1 MAQMDALALEAAE
14 EVFGHG
20 VVIGIALAGH
30 ALPDAEAGETLTVSV
45 GGVWDAAVGV
55 EDEAGQRLAAPD
67 GHAEG
72 GESEICVDAV
82 GEGVADDLL
91 CAKVFHNSAVE
102 PALAGGDI
110 GNIADP
116 CGVWLV
122 KGEAAR
128 KEIGRDGVRVS

>member
-30 ALPDAEAGETLTVSV
+30 ALPDAETGETLTVSV
-45 GGVWDAAVGV
+45 GGVLDAAVGV

-72 GESEICVDAV
+72 GESEI
-82 GEGVADDLL
+82 
-91 CAKVFHNSAVE
+91 
-102 PALAGGDI
+102 
-110 GNIADP
+110 
-116 CGVWLV
+116 
-122 KGEAAR
+122 
-128 KEIGRDGVRVS
+128 VSMRSEKA

>member
-1 MAQMDALALEAAE
+1 MRINNWHFDYTKILCRKNRRYRHFISINQKLRHSFF
-14 EVFGHG
+14 FG
-20 VVIGIALAGH
+20 I
-30 ALPDAEAGETLTVSV
+30 
-45 GGVWDAAVGV
+45 VGV